1 MDEINL
7 YTYGY
12 DRRRRQLNDQELDS
26 GDDEGRNDRAQ
37 SEPQVEE
44 QERQLTYEAGEIDR
58 KPIPEPSDGE
68 ACISV
73 ELQLLSI

>member
-1 MDEINL
+1 
-7 YTYGY
+7 
-12 DRRRRQLNDQELDS
+12 LNDQELDS

-68 ACISV
+68 VCKLI
-73 ELQLLSI
+73 ELQLPSI